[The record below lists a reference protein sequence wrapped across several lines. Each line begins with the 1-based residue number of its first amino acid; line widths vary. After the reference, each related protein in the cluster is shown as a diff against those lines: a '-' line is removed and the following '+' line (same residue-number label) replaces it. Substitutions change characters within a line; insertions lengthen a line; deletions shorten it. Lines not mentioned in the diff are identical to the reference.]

1 MDGKVRVYDIE
12 NPRAPKVI
20 YERKIGSQVNMVSQ
34 SWDGERIYFTSSL
47 LANWDELKSRFRKVI
62 PRQYKLVLEALE
74 NAQRTGVDPDV
85 AVMATAQ
92 GG

>member
-1 MDGKVRVYDIE
+1 MVDVETPDADDFETIKTDIE
-12 NPRAPKVI
+12 RHLAYTGSTRAKA
-20 YERKIGSQVNMVSQ
+20 
-34 SWDGERIYFTSSL
+34 L